1 MPPAA
6 GLPPDAPKLVI
17 NGGMY
22 SPSKDLRVAIVNG
35 NVVREGADLGSGVVL
50 EQIKP
55 QGVVLAFRGARYTVV
70 Y

>member
-1 MPPAA
+1 MPPAS
-6 GLPPDAPKLVI
+6 GLPADAPKLVI

-22 SPSKDLRVAIVNG
+22 SPSPQMRMAIVNG

-55 QGVVLAFRGARYTVV
+55 QGVVVAFRGGHYTVV